1 MPFSFVNMAWLN
13 AGKYIER
20 IQSSTWHDLLQGL
33 GARLARHCECWRL
46 ALCSQA
52 GISMKGKTG
61 KGFVST
67 TPLLSVVMASFGNSG
82 FQSVRRACTSFSA
95 ATSFSGPHSA
105 IQGLR
110 GYCRACTSFSAAPL
124 LSVVLIR
131 QFRGFRGY
139 CRACTSFSAA
149 PLVSVAPYRVTLL
162 SVGRGYC
169 AFCASFGGG
178 PLPSAQ
184 FRGSP
189 ISNCGF
195 CFSLCLAQVHDG
207 QDSLQDRAPQ
217 PW

>member
-1 MPFSFVNMAWLN
+1 MLAGWDFHEGQNGERVCQHYTTSFS
-13 AGKYIER
+13 G
-20 IQSSTWHDLLQGL
+20 H
-33 GARLARHCECWRL
+33 
-46 ALCSQA
+46 
-52 GISMKGKTG
+52 
-61 KGFVST
+61 
-67 TPLLSVVMASFGNSG
+67 G

-139 CRACTSFSAA
+139 CRACASFSAA
-149 PLVSVAPYRVTLL
+149 PLLSVAPYRVTLL

-178 PLPSAQ
+178 P
-184 FRGSP
+184 
-189 ISNCGF
+189 
-195 CFSLCLAQVHDG
+195 SLCLAQVHDG